1 MKTLYESILD
11 SDAMDKME
19 DDLIRHRI
27 REYCKYK
34 LNGNYWPIARS
45 DIRITN
51 VDKDSKGWY
60 VDTEPRW
67 NGDSPRVAIGY
78 QNTSFLDYCATI
90 ADKKNNWTD
99 FVVNDHN
106 GPELH
111 FRWRKHKG
119 SLDIISAQNLDS
131 TDGLPEEFDM
141 LQLID
146 CCQQSKKFDVKSKL
160 NILYVN
166 NTSTT
171 TNITG
176 NVKNVIV
183 SPNTDYTLKNSSQI
197 RVFKPTSRSEFNRI
211 IKKLLH

>member
-19 DDLIRHRI
+19 DDMIRRRI

-34 LNGNYWPIARS
+34 PNGHYWPVAYSYIK
-45 DIRITN
+45 ITN

-60 VDTEPRW
+60 VDTESRW
-67 NGDSPRVAIGY
+67 DGDSPRIAINY
-78 QNTSFLDYCATI
+78 QNTSFLDYCTTI
-90 ADKKNNWTD
+90 IDKKNNWTD

-119 SLDIISAQNLDS
+119 FLAMVNAPNLDS

-141 LQLID
+141 LQLIA

-160 NILYVN
+160 NILVVA

-171 TNITG
+171 INITG
-176 NVKNVIV
+176 NVKNVVV
-183 SPNTDYTLKNSSQI
+183 SPHNDCTPKTSSQI
-197 RVFKPTSRSEFNRI
+197 RVFKPTSQSEFNRTV
-211 IKKLLH
+211 KKLLH